1 MKLKRMRIENFRSFK
16 DETINFDDYTCLVG
30 PNGAGKSNILTA
42 LNVFFR
48 NNASTVTNVQI
59 LSDEDFHYKNIKS
72 PIRITVTFV
81 DLSEEAQHD
90 LKHYYRQGELT
101 IFAEAIWD
109 DANQY
114 AEVKQYG
121 ARLVME
127 EFTPFF
133 ELNNS
138 GAKVSELK
146 DKYNEMR
153 KAVPDL
159 LAPGSKQAMIDA
171 LRDYEEKHF
180 ERCKLTPGSN
190 QFYGWSKGANLLRK
204 YIQWVYIPAVKDAT
218 TEQDEGSK
226 TALGQ
231 LLERTIRTKVDF
243 KKPIAD
249 LKGKLE
255 KGYKEII
262 DKQQNALSKIETSI
276 QRRLRDWASPS
287 AILSLNWR
295 YDPEKSLTVNEPIAR
310 AAIGEDNFIGE
321 VARIGHGMQRAFIVS
336 ILQELAANDP
346 EGGTP
351 TLLLGFEEPEL
362 YQHPPQAQ
370 HMATLLEDLSARPER
385 NTEVIVST
393 HHPYFVS
400 SKGFENI
407 RAVRKKAE
415 GHFSIVQSTTYEKLE
430 QRLTEALGEKP
441 TSPSSV
447 MARIAQIMQP
457 SQKELFFTQ
466 VAILVEGIE
475 DIAYISTQLQLN
487 DKLIEFR
494 KYGCHFIVAD
504 GKTSLSRPLAIAK
517 ELNIPSFVVFDSDA
531 HENNEKERKE
541 HEKDNS
547 CILKLCGLNKFDPL
561 PSETLWSENVIMWKS
576 TITKIVPE
584 DFGDGVWEK
593 AENTIRNTLGFS
605 DSIKRKNNLLIAA
618 TLENL
623 AKQGQTS
630 PILEKACNHI
640 LAFAKKS
647 RGNREI

>member
-1 MKLKRMRIENFRSFK
+1 MRIENFRSFK

-30 PNGAGKSNILTA
+30 PNGAGKSCILTA

-48 NNASTVTNVQI
+48 NNASTVTNLQV
-59 LSDEDFHYKNIKS
+59 LSDEDFHHKNTKTPIK
-72 PIRITVTFV
+72 ITLTFV
-81 DLSEEAQHD
+81 DLPEEAQHD

-101 IFAEAIWD
+101 VSAEADWN
-109 DANQY
+109 DASQC

-127 EFTPFF
+127 EFAPFF
-133 ELNNS
+133 ELGDS
-138 GAKVSELK
+138 GAKVLELK
-146 DKYNEMR
+146 DKYNEIR

-159 LAPGSKQAMIDA
+159 PASGSKPQMVSA
-171 LRDYEEKHF
+171 LRDYEEKHPGK
-180 ERCKLTPGSN
+180 CKLLPGSN

-204 YIQWVYIPAVKDAT
+204 YIQWIYIPAVKDAS

-243 KKPIAD
+243 KEPIAD
-249 LKGKLE
+249 LKNKLA
-255 KGYKEII
+255 KGYKEIV
-262 DKQQNALSKIETSI
+262 DKQQRALSVLEISI
-276 QRRLRDWASPS
+276 RQRLRDWANPS
-287 AILSLNWR
+287 ADVSLSWH
-295 YDPEKSLTVNEPIAR
+295 YDPEKSLIVNEPTAR
-310 AAIGEDNFIGE
+310 AAIGEGSFVGE

-336 ILQELAANDP
+336 ILQELATSNP
-346 EGGTP
+346 EGTP

-370 HMATLLEDLSARPER
+370 HMATLLEDLSAEPKR
-385 NTEVIVST
+385 NTQVIVST

-407 RAVRKKAE
+407 RAVRKKPE
-415 GHFSIVQSTTYEKLE
+415 GQFSVVQSTTYEKVE
-430 QRLTEALGEKP
+430 QRLAEALGEKP
-441 TSPSSV
+441 TSPSSL
-447 MARIAQIMQP
+447 MAKMAQIMQP

-475 DIAYISTQLQLN
+475 DIAYISTQFQLN
-487 DKLIEFR
+487 DKLTEFR
-494 KYGCHFIVAD
+494 EYGCHFVIAD

-531 HENNEKERKE
+531 HESDEKKRKR

-547 CILKLCGLNKFDPL
+547 CILKLCGLDEFEPL
-561 PSETLWSENVIMWKS
+561 SSETLWSENVVMWKS

-584 DFGDGVWEK
+584 DFGAGIWEK
-593 AENTIRNTLGFS
+593 AESEMRDSLGFR
-605 DSIKRKNNLLIAA
+605 DGIKRKNNLLIAA

-623 AKQGQTS
+623 AKQGKTS
-630 PILEKACNHI
+630 PTLEKVCNHI
-640 LAFAKKS
+640 LAFARNS
-647 RGNREI
+647 RSQ

>member
-1 MKLKRMRIENFRSFK
+1 MKLKRMKIENFRSFK
-16 DETINFDDYTCLVG
+16 DESISFDDYTCLVG

-48 NNASTVTNVQI
+48 NNASTVINVQV
-59 LSDEDFHYKNIKS
+59 LSDEDFHHKNTNA

-101 IFAEAIWD
+101 ISAEAIWD
-109 DANQY
+109 DASQC

-121 ARLVME
+121 ARRVME
-127 EFTPFF
+127 EFAPFF
-133 ELNNS
+133 ELADS
-138 GAKVSELK
+138 GAKVPELK
-146 DKYNEMR
+146 DKYNGMR

-159 LAPGSKQAMIDA
+159 PEPGPKQAMIDA
-171 LRDYEEKHF
+171 LRNYEETHPKK
-180 ERCKLTPGSN
+180 CKLVPDGN

-204 YIQWVYIPAVKDAT
+204 HIQWIYIPAVKDAS
-218 TEQDEGSK
+218 TEQNEGSK

-243 KKPIAD
+243 KEPIAD
-249 LKGKLE
+249 LKEKLE
-255 KGYKEII
+255 KGYKEIV
-262 DKQQNALSKIETSI
+262 DKQQSALSELETSI
-276 QRRLRDWASPS
+276 QKRLRDWASPS
-287 AILSLNWR
+287 ANVSLNWR
-295 YDPEKSLTVNEPIAR
+295 YDPEKSLIVNDPIAR

-336 ILQELAANDP
+336 ILQELATSNP
-346 EGGTP
+346 EGTP

-370 HMATLLEDLSARPER
+370 HMATLLEDLSARPEG
-385 NTEVIVST
+385 NTQVIIST

-407 RAVRKKAE
+407 RAVRKKTE
-415 GHFSIVQSTTYEKLE
+415 GQFSIVQSTTYEKLE
-430 QRLTEALGEKP
+430 QKLAEALGEKP
-441 TSPSSV
+441 TSPSSA

-475 DIAYISTQLQLN
+475 DIAYISTQFQLN
-487 DKLIEFR
+487 SKLTEFR
-494 KYGCHFIVAD
+494 EYGCHFIVAE

-531 HENNEKERKE
+531 HESNEKKRKQHER
-541 HEKDNS
+541 DNS
-547 CILKLCGLNKFDPL
+547 CILKLCGLDEFEPL
-561 PSETLWSENVIMWKS
+561 SSKTFWSENVVMWKS
-576 TITKIVPE
+576 TITKIVSE
-584 DFGDGVWEK
+584 DFAAGVWEK
-593 AENTIRNTLGFS
+593 AENEMRNSLGFR
-605 DSIKRKNNLLIAA
+605 DGRNRKNNLLVAA

-623 AKQGQTS
+623 AKQGKISST
-630 PILEKACNHI
+630 LEKVCNYI
-640 LAFAKKS
+640 LAFARKS
-647 RGNREI
+647 RGSRRT

>member
-1 MKLKRMRIENFRSFK
+1 MKLKKMKIENFRSFK
-16 DETINFDDYTCLVG
+16 NETIAFDDYTCLVG
-30 PNGAGKSNILTA
+30 PNGAGKSCILTA

-48 NNASTVTNVQI
+48 NNASTATNVQF
-59 LSDEDFHYKNIKS
+59 LSDEDFHHKKTKA

-81 DLSEEAQHD
+81 DLPEEAQRD

-101 IFAEAIWD
+101 VSAEAVWD
-109 DANQY
+109 DASQY

-127 EFTPFF
+127 EFAPFF
-133 ELNNS
+133 ELDDS
-138 GAKVSELK
+138 GAKVLELK
-146 DKYNEMR
+146 NKYNEMR

-159 LAPGSKQAMIDA
+159 PGSGPKQAMIDA
-171 LRDYEEKHF
+171 LRDYEEKHPAK
-180 ERCKLTPGSN
+180 CKLIRDSN

-204 YIQWVYIPAVKDAT
+204 YIQWIYIPAVKDAS
-218 TEQDEGSK
+218 TEQNEGSK

-243 KKPIAD
+243 KKPMAN
-249 LKGKLE
+249 LKNKLE
-255 KGYKEII
+255 KGYKEMV
-262 DKQQNALSKIETSI
+262 DKQQDALSELETSI
-276 QRRLRDWASPS
+276 QKRLRDWANPS
-287 AILSLNWR
+287 ANVSLSWH
-295 YDPEKSLTVNEPIAR
+295 YDPEKSLTVNEPAAR
-310 AAIGEDNFIGE
+310 VAIGEDSFIGE

-336 ILQELAANDP
+336 ILQELATSDP
-346 EGGTP
+346 EGTT

-370 HMATLLEDLSARPER
+370 HMATLLEDLSTRPEG

-415 GHFSIVQSTTYEKLE
+415 GQFSIVQSTTYEKLE
-430 QRLTEALGEKP
+430 QRLAEALGEKP

-475 DIAYISTQLQLN
+475 DIAYISTQFELN
-487 DKLIEFR
+487 DKLIQFR
-494 KYGCHFIVAD
+494 EYGCHFIVAD

-531 HENNEKERKE
+531 HEGDGEERKQ
-541 HEKDNS
+541 HKRDNS
-547 CILKLCGLNKFDPL
+547 CILKLCGLDEFEPL
-561 PSETLWSENVIMWKS
+561 PSETLWSENVVMWKS

-584 DFGDGVWEK
+584 DFGTGVWEK
-593 AENTIRNTLGFS
+593 AENEMRNTLGFG
-605 DSIKRKNNLLIAA
+605 DGIKRKNNLLIAA

-630 PILEKACNHI
+630 PTLGKVCNYI
-640 LAFAKKS
+640 LAFARKS
-647 RGNREI
+647 RGNPGT